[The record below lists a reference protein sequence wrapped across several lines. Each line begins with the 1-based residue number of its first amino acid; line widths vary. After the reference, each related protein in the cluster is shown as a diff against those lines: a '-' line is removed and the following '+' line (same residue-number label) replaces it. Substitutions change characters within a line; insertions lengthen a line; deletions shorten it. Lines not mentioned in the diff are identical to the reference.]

1 MIDWSTVG
9 MTTFMSVMFFALG
22 FMLGEFL
29 AYERMAKKKQQ
40 EEEAEKQMQMWNDY
54 LEALKGGQN
63 AK

>member
-9 MTTFMSVMFFALG
+9 IATYTSAILFVLG
-22 FMLGEFL
+22 LTLGDFL
-29 AYERMAKKKQQ
+29 AYQRMAKKKQQ
-40 EEEAEKQMQMWNDY
+40 EEEAEKQTKMWNDY